1 MYLTKDYFTREPIRI
16 QGIDNTTG
24 NIETDYA
31 IEMKNR
37 MEQYAEIYEKRFLT
51 AMLGPEYATLLSEN
65 ASLKELIFN
74 QDTYTSPVANYVYY
88 KLWEDSISENTMS
101 GNKIV
106 TADGSQVAIN
116 VAKMVNIWNLMRDMV
131 IDILMETDVEG
142 IVPDFSHEIFF
153 DINSTGI

>member
-24 NIETDYA
+24 GIETDYA

-51 AMLGPEYATLLSEN
+51 AMLGAEYATLLSEN

-106 TADGSQVAIN
+106 TEDGSQVAIN